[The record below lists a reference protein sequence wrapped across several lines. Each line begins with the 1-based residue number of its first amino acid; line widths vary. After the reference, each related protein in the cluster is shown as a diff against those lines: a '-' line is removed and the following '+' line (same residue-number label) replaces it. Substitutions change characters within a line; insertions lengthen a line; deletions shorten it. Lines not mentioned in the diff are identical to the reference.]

1 MPCLLRQTDYRRGTS
16 RQYACDNK
24 ANQERQSLHTQTE
37 DKRNGKHNSQMDSGY
52 IDARYR
58 FTKSQYWRIDD
69 ADVVTVGPWR
79 VKERTLGSD
88 LRW

>member
-1 MPCLLRQTDYRRGTS
+1 MQTDYRRGTS
-16 RQYACDNK
+16 RQHACDNK
-24 ANQERQSLHTQTE
+24 AKQERQSFPTQTK
-37 DKRNGKHNSQMDSGY
+37 DKRNGKHNNQMDSRY

-58 FTKSQYWRIDD
+58 FIKSQYWRIDD
-69 ADVVTVGPWR
+69 ADVVNVRPWR